1 MALRAAEASSAHPLR
16 WGTPGGLPCGRGP
29 AILGSAHVGRRLLP
43 LGIAG
48 CTGGVPHRQGLLCC
62 VPPPGP
68 PGTPLHLT
76 PPGRRQQPRS
86 APRLSDRLSLC
97 MRPSPGGSSLGA
109 RPPAPRKVLG
119 RGKRLLTRPPCLLI
133 AWASV
138 NSLSPNLAPQADAF
152 TSTTPPTVHT
162 ATLPS
167 RQDVQS
173 PASVCPLPPAPGLS
187 THLGLRIRNTPSV
200 RTTREPEPEKLASG
214 CPREPFPHRGPS
226 PTGAPAQLCRPDPH
240 GDVSHS

>member
-1 MALRAAEASSAHPLR
+1 MALRAAEASPAHPLR

-48 CTGGVPHRQGLLCC
+48 CTGGVPHRQSLLCC

-68 PGTPLHLT
+68 PGTPLHWT

-86 APRLSDRLSLC
+86 APRLSDRLSLW
-97 MRPSPGGSSLGA
+97 MQPSPGGSSLGA

-119 RGKRLLTRPPCLLI
+119 RGKHLPTRPPCLLI

-138 NSLSPNLAPQADAF
+138 NSLSPNLVPQADAF
-152 TSTTPPTVHT
+152 TSTIPRLPPPCTRP
-162 ATLPS
+162 PS
-167 RQDVQS
+167 PPDRTSKVPPPCAPS
-173 PASVCPLPPAPGLS
+173 PLPPASAP
-187 THLGLRIRNTPSV
+187 T
-200 RTTREPEPEKLASG
+200 LA
-214 CPREPFPHRGPS
+214 
-226 PTGAPAQLCRPDPH
+226 
-240 GDVSHS
+240 

>member
-1 MALRAAEASSAHPLR
+1 MALRAAEASPAHPLR
-16 WGTPGGLPCGRGP
+16 WGRPEGLPCERGP
-29 AILGSAHVGRRLLP
+29 AILGSAHLGRRLLP

-48 CTGGVPHRQGLLCC
+48 CTGGVPHGQGLLCC

-86 APRLSDRLSLC
+86 APRLSDRLSLW

-119 RGKRLLTRPPCLLI
+119 RGKRLPTRPPCLLI

-138 NSLSPNLAPQADAF
+138 NSLSPNLAPPQADAF
-152 TSTTPPTVHT
+152 TSTIPRLPPPCTWP
-162 ATLPS
+162 PS
-167 RQDVQS
+167 PPDRTSKV
-173 PASVCPLPPAPGLS
+173 PPPCAPLPPAPGLS

-200 RTTREPEPEKLASG
+200 RTIREPEPEKLTSG
-214 CPREPFPHRGPS
+214 CPCGFAPSFPHAGPS
-226 PTGAPAQLCRPDPH
+226 APACPSSAVP
-240 GDVSHS
+240 S